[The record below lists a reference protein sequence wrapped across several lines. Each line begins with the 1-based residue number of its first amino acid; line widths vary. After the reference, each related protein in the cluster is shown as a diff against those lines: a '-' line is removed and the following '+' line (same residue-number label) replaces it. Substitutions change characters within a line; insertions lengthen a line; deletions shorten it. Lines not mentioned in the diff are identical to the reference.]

1 MKTAILIFV
10 LCFQFIHSVTTKQV
24 LARYTE
30 NIKKIKTIRAKLH
43 IEVRRGETY
52 SYSKVEY
59 INKGDKMYM
68 KAPSPM
74 FFILVSDGKKA
85 QFYSRKDNT
94 VYLYQP
100 GQYSEVYDDPM
111 KEKKELLK
119 DVSDL
124 KNVGQK
130 YLGWKKLDVYEGRP
144 ISGNQ
149 FVSKFRLW
157 IDDQTGL
164 LHRMESYDL
173 HGELISRMDMKKYRQ
188 FTGVW
193 LNLKTHNWTKTD
205 KEIIESSS
213 EFKDVEVNAEIEDSF
228 FDFKIPKGT
237 KIRDLTKMIMKKDEK
252 K

>member
-1 MKTAILIFV
+1 MKTAILIIV
-10 LCFQFIHSVTTKQV
+10 LCFQFIHSVTTSQV

-30 NIKKIKTIRAKLH
+30 NIRKIKTIRAILH
-43 IEVRRGETY
+43 IEVKRGETY
-52 SYSKVEY
+52 SYTKVEY

-74 FFILVSDGKKA
+74 FFILVSDGQKA
-85 QFYSRKDNT
+85 QFYSRRDKT
-94 VYLYQP
+94 VYLYKP
-100 GQYSEVYDDPM
+100 GQYSEVYDDPI
-111 KEKKELLK
+111 KEKKDLLK
-119 DVSDL
+119 EVSDL
-124 KNVGQK
+124 KKVGKK

-164 LHRMESYDL
+164 LYRMESYDL

-188 FTGVW
+188 FNGVW
-193 LNLKTHNWTKTD
+193 LNLKTQNWAMTD
-205 KEIIESSS
+205 TEIIESSS
-213 EFKDVEVNAEIEDSF
+213 EFKDIEVNGEIEDSF
-228 FDFKIPKGT
+228 FDFKIPEGA
-237 KIRDLTKMIMKKDEK
+237 KIKDLTKMIMKKDEK